1 MYNIALKIS
10 VESKGWTYVPFSC
23 TASSLA
29 NAMAKIS
36 SILEVTQQDISIES
50 IIAIQEVLADEK
62 R

>member
-10 VESKGWTYVPFSC
+10 VASKGWTSVPFSC

-29 NAMAKIS
+29 DAMAKIS
-36 SILEVTQQDISIES
+36 SILGIAQQDISIEA

>member
-1 MYNIALKIS
+1 MYNIALKIA
-10 VESKGWTYVPFSC
+10 VEPKGWANVPFSC

-29 NAMAKIS
+29 DAMAKIS
-36 SILEVTQQDISIES
+36 SILGVAQQDISIES

>member
-1 MYNIALKIS
+1 MYNIALKIT
-10 VESKGWTYVPFSC
+10 VRSKGWSYVPFSC

-29 NAMAKIS
+29 DAMAKIS
-36 SILEVTQQDISIES
+36 SILGIAQQDISIES

>member
-10 VESKGWTYVPFSC
+10 VKSKGWTYVPFSC
-23 TASSLA
+23 TASSLTD
-29 NAMAKIS
+29 AMAKIS
-36 SILEVTQQDISIES
+36 SILGIAQQDISIES

>member
-10 VESKGWTYVPFSC
+10 VASKGWTSVPFSC
-23 TASSLA
+23 TAPDLA
-29 NAMAKIS
+29 NAMAKIAS
-36 SILEVTQQDISIES
+36 ALNITVQDISIES